1 MQGFSPQQRQ
11 SGCPPPFP
19 PLPTRLPCTA
29 TPLRCPKSG
38 HERYLATLPRVAVP
52 LLYPKTGRGRVS
64 RYPPLPHSD
73 PRMPHTGAAKG
84 IGIPSG
90 GSRRG
95 SIGSRAPSDGSR
107 APFRGSLTPFSG
119 GAQGKGSCRQ
129 SGGGAMGGS
138 AGRGAGCSDTAP
150 VGRRAPAGVPSGG
163 AAGVFLDDA
172 RATGRVGVLQGI
184 QALALAVA
192 LHVTVALQRGHQ
204 HVAAEGGD
212 GVVEARDELLQA

>member
-1 MQGFSPQQRQ
+1 M
-11 SGCPPPFP
+11 
-19 PLPTRLPCTA
+19 
-29 TPLRCPKSG
+29 
-38 HERYLATLPRVAVP
+38 P
-52 LLYPKTGRGRVS
+52 LLHPKTGRGRVS
-64 RYPPLPHSD
+64 RYPTLPHAD

-90 GSRRG
+90 GSQR
-95 SIGSRAPSDGSR
+95 PSG
-107 APFRGSLTPFSG
+107 GSLTPFSG
-119 GAQGKGSCRQ
+119 GAQGKVSGRQ
-129 SGGGAMGGS
+129 GGGRQGGPGRGRS
-138 AGRGAGCSDTAP
+138 CPGGPAGAGR
-150 VGRRAPAGVPSGG
+150 AGVPSGG

-172 RATGRVGVLQGI
+172 RATGRVSVLQGI